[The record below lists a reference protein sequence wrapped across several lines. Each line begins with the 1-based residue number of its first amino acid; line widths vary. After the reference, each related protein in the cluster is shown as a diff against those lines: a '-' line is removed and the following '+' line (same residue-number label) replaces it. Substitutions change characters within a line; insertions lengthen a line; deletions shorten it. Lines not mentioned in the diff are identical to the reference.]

1 MSISRLICTLP
12 ITWSQK
18 QGGWKK
24 RKTQKEKKVTKRKK
38 EKMPGQIRSCDVNI
52 FFFRKSEIR
61 NFQLASICFLYAL
74 SSCLQ
79 KKSIKGTQISDIISS
94 CKTSGGSPY
103 FASVHDHQGLH
114 QAWAELVSHQA
125 SAVGPSLG
133 IQKRKSPL
141 LRMRSS
147 MLSSKPAASHG
158 YVATNFRFDPPM
170 WDCIDWRNT
179 RWSKSESSVQMNVI
193 CLILL
198 QLSRHQ
204 RSWACCLFLKVWS
217 ESADLSLFAM
227 L

>member
-1 MSISRLICTLP
+1 M
-12 ITWSQK
+12 ITETRRMEEEEDAERKEKSYK
-18 QGGWKK
+18 KKK
-24 RKTQKEKKVTKRKK
+24 RKDA
-38 EKMPGQIRSCDVNI
+38 RSNSFMRCQH
-52 FFFRKSEIR
+52 FFFRNSEIR